1 MGKKVD
7 MGGTE
12 GEEMKG
18 KGREEGKGINRE
30 VLTMGKREK
39 KKMKCSKARDRDG
52 MGGQRERK

>member
-1 MGKKVD
+1 MAKKVD

-12 GEEMKG
+12 GEE
-18 KGREEGKGINRE
+18 RKGINRE

-52 MGGQRERK
+52 MGGESERK